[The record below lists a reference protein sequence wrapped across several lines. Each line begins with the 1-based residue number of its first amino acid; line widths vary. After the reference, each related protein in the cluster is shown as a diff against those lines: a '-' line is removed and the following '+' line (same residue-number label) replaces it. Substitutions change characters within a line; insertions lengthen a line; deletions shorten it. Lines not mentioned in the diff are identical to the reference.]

1 MKSSVLSGLLGPIQK
16 DSPLNSYGY
25 ALGVK
30 NDRSLSRLRDMS
42 VHRGHYSGT
51 PSRFGAATDV
61 AISQSAL
68 GRFFDH
74 EEDIPP
80 VGKLEWVLSSLNGG
94 RLQALKKAALNDRT
108 FLKDNIHISEEDR
121 VGLAKGWADI
131 FAGISSPETEEL
143 EERFSSQIAAY
154 EHDGVKARAVLAQDL
169 ALFFENAKPGS
180 ARLVE
185 ERFNG
190 FLKNRLAED
199 VLGSFG
205 ERGAEVSQALEQLFA
220 GSQSDQA
227 LYIHERLNSL
237 FLRMEAPRLDES
249 LSFPVMN
256 GPRDQDGGK
265 NVKGAV
271 FTFVDAN
278 NSRFRIEMTAGSD
291 GFQTEGSVRANW
303 VSDDLGS
310 IEISFSKR
318 PSLEKGSA
326 PQAEGTL
333 MAEAKWPVQG
343 FWSVFPP
350 MKAVGKGHSKG
361 GGNDTKS

>member
-30 NDRSLSRLRDMS
+30 NNMSLSRLRDMS
-42 VHRGHYSGT
+42 THYGHYSGT
-51 PSRFGAATDV
+51 QSRFGSATDV
-61 AISQSAL
+61 SISRGAL
-68 GRFFDH
+68 GRLFGH

-94 RLQALKKAALNDRT
+94 ALQALKKAALNDRT
-108 FLKDNIHISEEDR
+108 FLKDEIRISEEDR

-131 FAGISSPETEEL
+131 FSGVSSPESEEL

-154 EHDGVKARAVLAQDL
+154 EHDGAKARAVLAHDL
-169 ALFFENAKPGS
+169 ALFFENAQPGS

-190 FLKNRLAED
+190 FLKNRLAGD
-199 VLGSFG
+199 VLESLG
-205 ERGAEVSQALEQLFA
+205 ERGAEVSQALDQLFEGA
-220 GSQSDQA
+220 QSDQA
-227 LYIHERLNSL
+227 LYIRERLNSL
-237 FLRMEAPRLDES
+237 FLRMEIPKIDES
-249 LSFPVMN
+249 LSSSTMN

-265 NVKGAV
+265 NVSGAV

-291 GFQTEGSVRANW
+291 GFQTEGSIRANW

-310 IEISFSKR
+310 LEISFSKY
-318 PSLEKGSA
+318 PSAEKEGV
-326 PQAEGTL
+326 PQAEGMVRQRQ
-333 MAEAKWPVQG
+333 MARPGVLERVPTHESSWEGAL
-343 FWSVFPP
+343 
-350 MKAVGKGHSKG
+350 
-361 GGNDTKS
+361 